1 MKINEYQQLAART
14 INPTLTPDE
23 VRQHALHEML
33 SELGEIHDIF
43 QKHLQGHPIDPA
55 ALKYE
60 IGDLLW
66 GMSELCTHYGWA
78 LEEIATMNIE
88 KLRARYPRGFDA
100 DRSIHRPEYEG
111 DVNHASD

>member
-23 VRQHALHEML
+23 VRQHALHEMS

-66 GMSELCTHYGWA
+66 ACPSCVRTTDGRWK
-78 LEEIATMNIE
+78 
-88 KLRARYPRGFDA
+88 KLLP
-100 DRSIHRPEYEG
+100 
-111 DVNHASD
+111 